1 MIGFFISLLSGAL
14 MSIQGVWN
22 TQTTQQTSLWVT
34 NILVQFSA
42 GIVCL
47 IAWVLFDRTPFHTL
61 CEVTPKYCL
70 LGGVLGAFITLTV
83 IQGMQALGPAKAV
96 LLIVIAQLLV
106 AYLIELLGLFGTEKV
121 EFSVRK
127 LIGIVVAIVGFV
139 LFKWE

>member
-42 GIVCL
+42 GVVCL
-47 IAWVLFDRTPFHTL
+47 IAWALFDRTPFHTL
-61 CEVTPKYCL
+61 LEVTPRYCL

-83 IQGMQALGPAKAV
+83 IQGMQSLGPAKAV

-121 EFSVRK
+121 AFSVRK
-127 LIGIVVAIVGFV
+127 LIGIAVAIAGFV

>member
-22 TQTTQQTSLWVT
+22 TQATEQTSLWVT

-42 GIVCL
+42 GLICL
-47 IAWVLFDRTPFHTL
+47 IAWAMFDRTPLRTL
-61 CEVTPKYCL
+61 FNVTPKYCL

-83 IQGMQALGPAKAV
+83 IQGMRALGPAKAV

-106 AYLIELLGLFGTEKV
+106 AYLIELFGIFGTDKV
-121 EFSVRK
+121 DFSVRK
-127 LIGIVVAIVGFV
+127 LIGILVAIAGFV